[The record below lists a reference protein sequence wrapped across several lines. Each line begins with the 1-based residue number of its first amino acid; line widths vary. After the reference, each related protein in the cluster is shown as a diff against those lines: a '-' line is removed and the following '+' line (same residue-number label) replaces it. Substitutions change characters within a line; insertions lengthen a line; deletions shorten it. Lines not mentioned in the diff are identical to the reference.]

1 MSDHH
6 EDADKKKLLS
16 IFAPT
21 PEDVSPLQTMLS
33 TMRAPAS
40 GRPEITLAAPEDEGE
55 ETALRDFA
63 HKLFTKNEQ
72 D

>member
-6 EDADKKKLLS
+6 ED
-16 IFAPT
+16 T
-21 PEDVSPLQTMLS
+21 SPLETLVN
-33 TMRAPAS
+33 TWRTPAS
-40 GRPEITLAAPEDEGE
+40 GRPEITLATPKDE

>member
-1 MSDHH
+1 MTRFN
-6 EDADKKKLLS
+6 EQVQGL
-16 IFAPT
+16 FALG
-21 PEDVSPLQTMLS
+21 PEDKSPLQTTLN
-33 TMRAPAS
+33 TMRTKPA

-63 HKLFTKNEQ
+63 KTLFAPEK

>member
-1 MSDHH
+1 MSDNMN
-6 EDADKKKLLS
+6 ELARNP
-16 IFAPT
+16 FAPN
-21 PEDVSPLQTMLS
+21 PEDTSPLETLVN
-33 TMRAPAS
+33 TWRTPAS

-63 HKLFTKNEQ
+63 KTLFAPEK

>member
-6 EDADKKKLLS
+6 ED
-16 IFAPT
+16 T
-21 PEDVSPLQTMLS
+21 SPLETLVN
-33 TMRAPAS
+33 TWRTPAS
-40 GRPEITLAAPEDEGE
+40 GRPEITLATPKDD

-63 HKLFTKNEQ
+63 KTLFAPEK

>member
-1 MSDHH
+1 MSNPISD
-6 EDADKKKLLS
+6 EDKKNLTS

-21 PEDVSPLQTMLS
+21 PEDKSPLQTTLN
-33 TMRAPAS
+33 TMRAPAT
-40 GRPEITLAAPEDEGE
+40 GRPEITLAAPQNE

-63 HKLFTKNEQ
+63 KKLFTPTEQ

>member
-1 MSDHH
+1 MSDNMN
-6 EDADKKKLLS
+6 ELARNP
-16 IFAPT
+16 FAPN
-21 PEDVSPLQTMLS
+21 PEDTSPLETLVN
-33 TMRAPAS
+33 TWRTPAS
-40 GRPEITLAAPEDEGE
+40 GRPEITLAAPQDEGE

>member
-1 MSDHH
+1 MSNHH
-6 EDADKKKLLS
+6 ED
-16 IFAPT
+16 T
-21 PEDVSPLQTMLS
+21 SPLETLVNTWRTPS
-33 TMRAPAS
+33 T
-40 GRPEITLAAPEDEGE
+40 GRPKITLATPKDE

>member
-1 MSDHH
+1 MSDNMN
-6 EDADKKKLLS
+6 ELARNL
-16 IFAPT
+16 FAPN
-21 PEDVSPLQTMLS
+21 PEDTSPLETLAN
-33 TMRAPAS
+33 TMRTKPV
-40 GRPEITLAAPEDEGE
+40 GRPEITLATPKDD

>member
-40 GRPEITLAAPEDEGE
+40 GRPEITLAAPKDE